1 MSAGRTLNVLVTGGS
16 GPSGISAAR
25 ALRNAGHT
33 VFTVGSD
40 GPRIQAA
47 AAEAGSG
54 VTPLVC
60 DLANLAEVRALHAT
74 VHAMLADTGGG
85 QTGGGQTGGV
95 DTGGLDTGG
104 SVDGVIHLIGGW
116 RGAKGI
122 TDQSDE
128 DWAFLE
134 RGAITTLRNVTR
146 VFYDDLAASD
156 TGRFAMVSSTA
167 VDKPT
172 AGGASYAA
180 AKAAAE
186 AWTLAVADGFH
197 RGQSGRK
204 QAPSEQQSPS
214 EPGSAVEQGS
224 AVEPGS
230 APEQHSAAVI
240 FVVKALVDAAMRAK
254 SPERRFPGFTDV
266 EDLAAAAV
274 GLCTSPAAG
283 LNGQR
288 LLLTP
293 GSKP

>member
-1 MSAGRTLNVLVTGGS
+1 MSTGRPLNVVVTGGS
-16 GPSGISAAR
+16 GPSGTAAAR
-25 ALRNAGHT
+25 ALRRAGHT

-40 GPRIQAA
+40 AARIEAA
-47 AAEAGSG
+47 AAAAGSG

-60 DLANLAEVRALHAT
+60 DLADLAEVRSLHTT
-74 VHAMLADTGGG
+74 VLAR
-85 QTGGGQTGGV
+85 
-95 DTGGLDTGG
+95 LADTGG
-104 SVDGVIHLIGGW
+104 SVDGVIHLVGGW

-156 TGRFAMVSSTA
+156 AGRFAMVSSTA
-167 VDKPT
+167 AARPT
-172 AGGASYAA
+172 AAGASYAA

-204 QAPSEQQSPS
+204 EDPTEQR
-214 EPGSAVEQGS
+214 
-224 AVEPGS
+224 
-230 APEQHSAAVI
+230 SAAVV

-254 SPERRFPGFTDV
+254 SPDRSFPGFTDV
-266 EDLAAAAV
+266 EDLATAAV
-274 GLCTSPAAG
+274 GLFTSPAAE
-283 LNGQR
+283 LNGRR
-288 LLLTP
+288 LPLDQEP
-293 GSKP
+293 RP